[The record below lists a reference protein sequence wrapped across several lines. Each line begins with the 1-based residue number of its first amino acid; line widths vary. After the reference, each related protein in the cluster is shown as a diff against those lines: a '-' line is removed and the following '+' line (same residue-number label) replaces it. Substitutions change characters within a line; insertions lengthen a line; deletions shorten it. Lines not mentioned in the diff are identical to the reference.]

1 MKRISHRLCLC
12 LCLGAACGLL
22 LLSAAPAMAQEALL
36 PTVKSAGTAEV
47 DVSPEFV
54 DFWVIGELKEASIA
68 ESLKAAL
75 KLEAGLA
82 QALKAENITPKE
94 VLNYSPT
101 LPILSEQDNGRA
113 GENTVFTR
121 TRLRYSMADL
131 LYNEKGLEL
140 FGVLCDKLKAAAAG
154 LKLTL
159 TGPAFG
165 VNDTEQV
172 EGQAIASA
180 IENAYPGAEAA
191 ARIMNLHVGSVASVE
206 IEAVV
211 WTGGLQTRFIRE
223 SYQTNPSAY
232 GEIERLVC
240 KARVQVTYVAN

>member
-1 MKRISHRLCLC
+1 MRRFTHSLY
-12 LCLGAACGLL
+12 LGAACGLVL
-22 LLSAAPAMAQEALL
+22 LFSAPVMAQEALL
-36 PTVKSAGTAEV
+36 PTVKSTGVAEV

-54 DFWVIGELKEASIA
+54 DFWVIGEFKEASIA
-68 ESLKAAL
+68 ESLNAAL

-94 VLNYSPT
+94 VANHSPT
-101 LPILSEQDNGRA
+101 LPLLSEQDNGRE

-140 FGVLCDKLKAAAAG
+140 FGVLCDKLKTAAAG
-154 LKLTL
+154 LELTL

-165 VNDTEQV
+165 VNGTEQV
-172 EGQAIASA
+172 EQQAIAAA
-180 IENAYPGAEAA
+180 IENAYPAAEAA
-191 ARIMNLHVGSVASVE
+191 ASIMSLHVGSVSAVE

-211 WTGGLQTRFIRE
+211 WTGGLQNRFIRDSFE
-223 SYQTNPSAY
+223 TNPSAY

-240 KARVQVTYVAN
+240 KARVQVTYVAI